1 MSELLIPVT
10 SRVRHRHHGIITAH
24 LEEVAAAA
32 CECRSDLAVR
42 KAANTQ
48 AQKQVC

>member
-1 MSELLIPVT
+1 MFELLIPVT
-10 SRVRHRHHGIITAH
+10 SRVRQRHHGIITAH

-32 CECRSDLAVR
+32 CECRSDLAVHM
-42 KAANTQ
+42 AANTQ